1 MTKHLTAELEPAVA
15 AEKALLYFTASW
27 CGPCKSFGPI
37 VEKFKN
43 DNPNVIVV
51 KIDVDENR
59 EIAQLYNIRSVPTVI
74 SLSYGDERGRHTG
87 LTNETKLQTL
97 VA

>member
-1 MTKHLTAELEPAVA
+1 MTKHLTAEIEPAIA
-15 AEKALLYFTASW
+15 AEKAMLYFTATW

-37 VEKFKN
+37 VEKYKSEH
-43 DNPNVIVV
+43 PSVHVV

-74 SLSYGDERGRHTG
+74 ALEHGNERARHTG
-87 LTNETKLQTL
+87 LTNETKLEQL
-97 VA
+97 VG